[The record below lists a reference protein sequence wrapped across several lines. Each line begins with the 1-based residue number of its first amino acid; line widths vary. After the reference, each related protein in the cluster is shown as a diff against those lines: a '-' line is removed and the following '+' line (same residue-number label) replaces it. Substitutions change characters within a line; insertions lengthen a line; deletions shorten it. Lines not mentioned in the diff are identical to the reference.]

1 MKLTRY
7 RQLLREQRR
16 ALAPIAL
23 FVVGVILVLLGW
35 YGAAHT
41 NIMTEQIP
49 YLISGGLL
57 GLGLI
62 IVAGV
67 LSVQTSIERDNAELR
82 RVIARALAN
91 AADPNGSAPDD
102 ALAAP
107 KVLTNGHVFVVPG
120 GRSYHAPGCP
130 ITEGKDGTEAFV
142 LAQATAAGYAVCRL
156 CGD

>member
-1 MKLTRY
+1 MKITRY
-7 RQLLREQRR
+7 RQQLREQWR
-16 ALAPIAL
+16 AITPIAL
-23 FVVGVILVLLGW
+23 FAAGVILVLLGW

-41 NIMTEQIP
+41 NIITEQIP

-62 IVAGV
+62 IVAGI
-67 LSVQTSIERDNAELR
+67 LSVQTSIERDNSELR
-82 RVIARALAN
+82 RVVIRALAN
-91 AADPNGSAPDD
+91 AAAPNGSTPDD
-102 ALAAP
+102 TPAAP
-107 KVLTNGHVFVVPG
+107 RILTNGHVFVVPG

-142 LAQATAAGYAVCRL
+142 LAQAAAAGYTVCKL